1 MKKLIRTS
9 HVHTYTNELSHI
21 HMSRAYNQSQHITKH
36 HINI

>member
-21 HMSRAYNQSQHITKH
+21 HMPRAYNQAQHITKH